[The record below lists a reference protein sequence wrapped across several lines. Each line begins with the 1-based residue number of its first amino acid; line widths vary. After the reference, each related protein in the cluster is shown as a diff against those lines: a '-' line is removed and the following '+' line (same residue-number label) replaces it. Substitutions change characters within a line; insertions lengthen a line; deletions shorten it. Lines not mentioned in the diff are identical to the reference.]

1 MSEDKSEAPAKK
13 GKSKLPVLIALV
25 AVLGG
30 GGFFAMKMKGGDK
43 KSKVELGE
51 IVKLEEILVNLKD
64 PNTYARTDIS
74 LHLEKGFEKKKL
86 EDKIDAI
93 RDAIIL
99 KLSSKSLSEI
109 RSLDGKTRLK
119 REIAA
124 SVNGIFSEDHEGEE
138 ASGDGEKDTKASEGE
153 VAKGSDEVS
162 APKSPKH
169 KDWDADAGP
178 VLKVYFANFATQ

>member
-1 MSEDKSEAPAKK
+1 MSEETTAEAPVKKK
-13 GKSKLPVLIALV
+13 GKGKLPVLIALV

-30 GGFFAMKMKGGDK
+30 GGFFAMKMKGGDGNK
-43 KSKVELGE
+43 KVELGE
-51 IVKLEEILVNLKD
+51 IVKLEEILVNLKE

-99 KLSSKSLSEI
+99 ELSSKGLSDV
-109 RSLDGKTRLK
+109 RTLDGKTALK
-119 REIAA
+119 RQIAA
-124 SVNGIFSEDHEGEE
+124 SVNRIFDEGVEDSKDKAEQKMDDKRADESEK
-138 ASGDGEKDTKASEGE
+138 GEKTSKP
-153 VAKGSDEVS
+153 K
-162 APKSPKH
+162 APKNPE
-169 KDWDADAGP
+169 WDSDAGP

>member
-1 MSEDKSEAPAKK
+1 MSEEKAEAPAKK
-13 GKSKLPVLIALV
+13 GKGKLPVLIALV

-43 KSKVELGE
+43 KPKVELGE

-99 KLSSKSLSEI
+99 KLSNKSLNEI
-109 RSLDGKTRLK
+109 RSLDGKTLLK

-124 SVNGIFSEDHEGEE
+124 SVNGLFGEGHDEKESGGEE
-138 ASGDGEKDTKASEGE
+138 KGQKESDAEDKGASE
-153 VAKGSDEVS
+153 KSPS
-162 APKSPKH
+162 PKEPKH
-169 KDWDADAGP
+169 KDWDADTGP